1 MAGAAKTAKPEE
13 KAPERKG
20 PAVIG
25 INFGNAYA
33 SIAIINNVS
42 SLNLLCYGLRDFR

>member
-1 MAGAAKTAKPEE
+1 MAGAKKTEAKPAE
-13 KAPERKG
+13 KKG

-33 SIAIINNVS
+33 SIAIINNVGV
-42 SLNLLCYGLRDFR
+42 LVLGFEWDADAFGG